1 MTLSPHLRKKK
12 NKKGSK
18 RKHLVVLTIITFHP
32 MRGSKLVYSY
42 SCLRNDTITQHE
54 GQAQKQDFRD
64 WLNQFCARVSD
75 EGKNQRRK
83 TKPEGLVWMRKVRD
97 KNSQNLP

>member
-1 MTLSPHLRKKK
+1 MTLSPHLRKKKK

-18 RKHLVVLTIITFHP
+18 RKHLVVLTTITFHH

-54 GQAQKQDFRD
+54 GQTEKQNFRD
-64 WLNQFCARVSD
+64 WLNQFCARISD
-75 EGKNQRRK
+75 EGKIK
-83 TKPEGLVWMRKVRD
+83 DAKPNLRVWFG
-97 KNSQNLP
+97 